1 MNKFKDLLIC
11 TDLDGTLLNSKNEI
25 SRENLEAIEYFK
37 HEGGYFTFI
46 TGRMPSFAGHIYDK
60 VKPNAPIGCINGGG
74 VYDYETK
81 KYLWTQPISDSVIE
95 LVEYIDQNIDGMGIQ
110 VNTFDTVYFCA
121 ENQAQGLFRKITGL
135 EKINKH
141 YNDIKEPI
149 AKIVFVDS
157 TEEKMEKLAQL
168 LCSHKRADEFR
179 FVRSEKWLY
188 EILPKGISKAVVMPK
203 IAQHLNISP
212 NNCIAIGDYNNDI
225 QMVKDAK
232 TGIAVANA
240 VDELKAVADYIT
252 VSNDDHAIAQ
262 VISDIEKGKI
272 PIINS

>member
-1 MNKFKDLLIC
+1 MNKFKDILIC
-11 TDLDGTLLNSKNEI
+11 TDLDGTLLNSDNEI
-25 SRENLEAIEYFK
+25 SKENLEAIEYFK
-37 HEGGYFTFI
+37 SEGGYFTFI
-46 TGRMPSFAGHIYDK
+46 TGRMPSFAGHIYNK

-81 KYLWTQPISDSVIE
+81 EYLWTHPMPDSVIE
-95 LVEYIDQNIDGMGIQ
+95 LVEYIDKNIEGMGIQ
-110 VNTFDTVYFCA
+110 VNTFETVYFCT
-121 ENQAQGLFRKITGL
+121 ENQAQDIFRELTGVPQ
-135 EKINKH
+135 INKH

-168 LCSHKRADEFR
+168 LSSHKRADEFR

-188 EILPKGISKAVVMPK
+188 EILPKGISKAVVLPK
-203 IAQHLNISP
+203 IAQHLNVSSD
-212 NNCIAIGDYNNDI
+212 NCIAIGDYNNDI
-225 QMVKDAK
+225 QMVKGAK
-232 TGIAVANA
+232 IGIAVANA

-252 VSNDDHAIAQ
+252 ASNDNHAIAQ

-272 PIINS
+272 SIKSN